1 MIKKEK
7 NFMKINEFI
16 EAIKKNPAQA
26 NVVCKKIVRT
36 KYIPVLEKRQ
46 LAELVYANSISEE
59 NGLVKVDSLSKY
71 LIFTLL
77 MLTRY
82 TELEFS
88 VDENGAAT
96 EDAIAEYDALCEND
110 LVNKIIAEFADDYAR
125 ANEIVNYV
133 FQDNLAV
140 VNTTEA
146 IVGRAANGLL
156 NIVGGLANVLA
167 YKVDEMNFDLS
178 ELDFDQLGNVMSLL
192 SSLQENK

>member
-1 MIKKEK
+1 
-7 NFMKINEFI
+7 MKVNKFI
-16 EAIKKNPAQA
+16 EDIKKNPAQA
-26 NVVCKKIVRT
+26 NVVCKKIVKT

-96 EDAIAEYDALCEND
+96 EEAIAEYDALCEND

-167 YKVDEMNFDLS
+167 DKVDEMNFDLS